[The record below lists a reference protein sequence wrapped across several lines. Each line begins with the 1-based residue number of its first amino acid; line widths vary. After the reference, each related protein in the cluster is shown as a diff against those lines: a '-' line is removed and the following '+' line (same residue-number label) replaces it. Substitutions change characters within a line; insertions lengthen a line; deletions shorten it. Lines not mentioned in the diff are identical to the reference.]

1 MEHKKYYV
9 KRKESLESIANELGI
24 SSENLR
30 GYHNRFCDLNDL
42 LSAKGENLQ
51 KVGYILIP
59 YSIEQ
64 LKINKE
70 KEVRLKTFALE
81 QKPTETLTYLIL
93 QNIDMQVSGDSIVD
107 SETEILWKYKKE
119 QNQNFFLCKIIS
131 ERTSSKVYKINIQ
144 GLN

>member
-30 GYHNRFCDLNDL
+30 GYHNRFCELNDL

-119 QNQNFFLCKIIS
+119 QNQNFFLCRIIS